1 MRLFGLQSVAHAAP
15 VRAAPMRATARPVH
29 ERAAARPEPEADR
42 RMRAQGRG
50 GY

>member
-1 MRLFGLQSVAHAAP
+1 MCLFGLQSIAHAAP
-15 VRAAPMRATARPVH
+15 MRAAPMRAPARPVH
-29 ERAAARPEPEADR
+29 ERAAAEPEADR